1 MGDISFPNIPSNL
14 RAGLFFADLDPS
26 RANSGASTQRAL
38 VIGQITSAGLGVP
51 NVATI
56 SQGVA
61 DAKIVGGQG
70 SMLAQMIAAY
80 RNADSFGE
88 VWQLPL
94 SDDAAAVAA
103 AGSISF
109 TAQAT
114 DTGVLSLYIAG
125 NLVSLAVTSSLT
137 PSQLATNL
145 VAAIT
150 AKPDLPVSA
159 AVDGTSAFKVN
170 LTAKNKGAAAGDIDL
185 QLNYRGSLGGEST
198 PTGLG
203 VTITAMSGGA
213 TNPTLTTALANL
225 GDREFDFIAFPYTDS
240 ASLDAIKSFLST
252 KTGRWSWQKM
262 IYGHAFTAF
271 RGSLSQAT
279 TLGVS
284 RNDEHVSILPFN
296 GSPSPAFIWAADL
309 AATAAVSLRAD
320 CARPL
325 QTLAMS
331 TVLAPPL
338 EKRFTISDRNVLLW
352 DGMST
357 FTVADDG
364 TVQLDSIVTT
374 YQKNAAGVA
383 DDSMLYVEA
392 MFNIA
397 YVLRQLRADV
407 TTKFARMKLVSDAT
421 RVTYGTNTVNPK
433 TIKAAQIGKYKQLE
447 DNGFAQNSAAFAQN
461 IIVQQNSQNPNRV
474 DVLYPAVLMNQLRI
488 FALLFQFTYQ

>member
-14 RAGLFFADLDPS
+14 RVGLFFADLDPS
-26 RANSGASTQRAL
+26 RANSGSSTQRGL
-38 VIGQITSAGLGVP
+38 VIGQISAGGMASP

-61 DAKIVGGQG
+61 EAKILGGQG
-70 SMLAQMIAAY
+70 SMFAQMIAAY

-88 VWQLPL
+88 LWQLPL
-94 SDDAAAVAA
+94 ADDPAAVAA
-103 AGSISF
+103 TGSVSF
-109 TAQAT
+109 SAQST
-114 DTGVLSLYIAG
+114 DTGTLSLYVAG
-125 NLVSLAVTSSLT
+125 QLVSLAVSASLT
-137 PSQLATNL
+137 VAQLATNL
-145 VAAIT
+145 VAAIN
-150 AKPDLPVSA
+150 ARPDLPVSA
-159 AVDGTSAFKVN
+159 AVDGSSAFKVN

-185 QLNYRGSLGGEST
+185 QLNYRGSLGGEVS
-198 PTGLG
+198 PSGLG
-203 VTITAMSGGA
+203 VSITAMSGGM
-213 TNPTLTTALANL
+213 TNPGLATALANL
-225 GDREFDFIAFPYTDS
+225 GDREFDFIVFPYTDS
-240 ASLDAIKSFLST
+240 ASLDAMKSFLST
-252 KTGRWSWQKM
+252 KNGRWSWSKM
-262 IYGHAFTAF
+262 IYGHAFSAF
-271 RGSLSQAT
+271 RGTLAQAT

-296 GSPSPAFIWAADL
+296 GSPSPAYIWAADL

-325 QTLAMS
+325 QTLALS

-374 YQKNAAGVA
+374 YQKNASGVA

-392 MFNIA
+392 MFNMA

-407 TTKFARMKLVSDAT
+407 TTKFARMKLVSNDT

-433 TIKAAQIGKYKQLE
+433 TIEAAQIGKYKELE
-447 DNGFAQNSAAFAQN
+447 SNGFAQNSAAFAKN
-461 IIVQQNSQNPNRV
+461 IIVRQNSQNPNRV
-474 DVLYPAVLMNQLRI
+474 DVLYPAILMNQLRV